1 MAVIKNAEPSKR
13 RKFLGRIGKTA
24 LMVVG
29 GYALAIDTARAADDD
44 GGEEIGPLEDLM
56 REHGVLRRV
65 LLIYE
70 EGLRRISARQD
81 FPGNPF
87 LTGAQ
92 MIRKFIEDYHE
103 KNEEKFI
110 FPKLR
115 NVLGE
120 ARRDGPIL
128 LEQHQ
133 AGRKLTD
140 EIIRVSTSNAKDNRL
155 IEPVTQFI
163 RMYRPHA
170 AREDTVVFPALH
182 NALSEKQFDEI
193 GEQMEHQEHKL
204 FGEDGFANIVEAVAE
219 EERALGIYE
228 LDSFTARPSKD
239 D

>member
-1 MAVIKNAEPSKR
+1 MADLKRGESLER
-13 RKFLGRIGKTA
+13 RKFLGRIGRTA

-29 GYALAIDTARAADDD
+29 GYAIAIDTARAADDD
-44 GGEEIGPLEDLM
+44 ADEDIGPLEDLM

-92 MIRKFIEDYHE
+92 LIRKFIEDYHE

-110 FPKLR
+110 FPKLQ
-115 NVLGE
+115 NAFGE
-120 ARRDGPIL
+120 ARRDVPIL

-133 AGRKLTD
+133 VGRKLTD
-140 EIIRVSTSNAKDNRL
+140 EIIRVAPLNAKDNRL

-170 AREDTVVFPALH
+170 AREDTIVFPALRA
-182 NALSEKQFDEI
+182 ALSEKQFDEI

-204 FGEDGFANIVEAVAE
+204 FGEDGFAKIVEAVAE

-228 LDSFTARPSKD
+228 LDSFTPRPSKD